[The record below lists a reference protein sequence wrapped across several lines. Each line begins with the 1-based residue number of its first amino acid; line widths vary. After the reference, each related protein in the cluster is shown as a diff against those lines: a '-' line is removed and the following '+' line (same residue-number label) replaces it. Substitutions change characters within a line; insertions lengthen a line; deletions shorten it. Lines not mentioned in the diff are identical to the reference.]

1 MDPARYANLPSE
13 MKGVNAMSIGKQ
25 RSRFVSAAMRSN
37 AVANAAKCNWAREQ
51 QERAVAAAEAWVGRT
66 DDALWEMVTAQELPR
81 TIYTN
86 EGVTYKGQQPYCP
99 GCGEE
104 APAKSGREWW
114 EFDDARPWKIWCE
127 HCKEVYPKNDFGAF
141 YRTALDAHGMF
152 RRELGD
158 RSLLFNADHP
168 NPSDPLHERYVDDG
182 YGMFDEQ
189 GNRHDVIA
197 YYNFE
202 AVWRRIQ
209 RGVAALADAYS
220 LTGDR
225 RYAHK
230 AGVLLDRIADVYPEM
245 DYMPLHELGF
255 QHSQGGSGRGR
266 IEGCIWETFVA
277 QGLARSYDLI
287 FDGIQDDSDLVAFCS
302 DKAGR
307 FALGDKSSIGAI
319 CGHVHNHLLLEAL
332 ASVKDGRISGNT
344 GMNHSFLATAALALD
359 DPELTPQWLDW
370 LFHPGFPGE
379 HAARNDPVTWVL
391 TEGLDRDGMGGECGG
406 YGLIWTRHMRELAQ
420 ILSAWPEYTKHNL
433 VADYPKLKQAFLVE
447 SRLNVLDGMMP
458 NTGDSGAVGAWGR
471 QGDAATYVRAYRLY
485 GDPRFAALAW
495 HEHAAH
501 GSSLRL
507 DDDIYREDPDALIRE
522 IEETGQQEMGSLTS
536 EHFGRYGQAQ
546 LQTGSPQNGRAVF
559 IHYGQEK
566 GHSHHDSLNLGLL
579 AKNVAMIP
587 DLGYP
592 EYTGTW
598 PKRHAWTANTVSH
611 NTLLVGD
618 TRSVYSPGGQIEYF
632 AVEPPLRA
640 IQVDAPDAYEGLQ
653 TYRRTVALVDADK
666 DNSYVLDVFRAR
678 GGTNHRLS
686 WHGAAETAQ
695 TTGIGLCEQKGGTLA
710 GPDVPFAKLDGK
722 DADFYKESGFTYL
735 YDVARSAGSVQT
747 PYAVDWKIED
757 IRGRIPEGGEPHLRL
772 HALTPCDEVAL
783 ATGDSPRRLLR
794 PRYLIQSRLGEELQ
808 SRFVNVLEPYDTNPF
823 IVRVSEL
830 EVGHNGDACAAA
842 AVAVELA
849 DGRTDILISCEETM
863 EVEVEGGI
871 RFNGM
876 FGMIRRVGDEVRL
889 MRVIGGTLLALGD
902 VTLTAER
909 AAWRGRV
916 AKTDASDPANNLV
929 VLDPPLPA
937 GPNLAGRTI
946 HFINN
951 LPMDTSYRIA
961 AVTNNG
967 VSTGD
972 ITIVRGLR
980 DGADLASGYT
990 YLVNPGDEYVV
1001 PTIATC
1007 GDMG

>member
-1 MDPARYANLPSE
+1 
-13 MKGVNAMSIGKQ
+13 MSMRKK

-37 AVANAAKCNWAREQ
+37 AVANAKRHDWASER
-51 QERAVAAAEAWVGRT
+51 QERAVAAAGEWVGRT
-66 DDALWEMVTAQELPR
+66 DDALWGMVTAQELPR
-81 TIYTN
+81 TVYTN

-99 GCGEE
+99 GCGEA

-127 HCKEVYPKNDFGAF
+127 HCGEVYPKNDFGAF
-141 YRTALDAHGMF
+141 YRTALDEHGMF

-168 NPSDPLHERYVDDG
+168 DPDDPLHERYVDDG

-189 GNRHDVIA
+189 GNRHDIIA

-209 RGVAALADAYS
+209 QGVAALSDAYA
-220 LTGDR
+220 LTNDR

-230 AGVLLDRIADVYPEM
+230 ASVLLDRIADVYPEM
-245 DYMPLHELGF
+245 DYLPLHEMGF

-277 QGLARSYDLI
+277 QGLARSYDVI
-287 FDGIQDDSDLVAFCS
+287 FDGLQGDEELVAFCS
-302 DKAGR
+302 DRAGKYD
-307 FALGDKSSIGAI
+307 LGDKESIAAI
-319 CGHVHNHLLLEAL
+319 CGHIHDHLLLEVL

-344 GMNHSFLATAALALD
+344 GMNHTSLATAAIALD
-359 DPELTPQWLDW
+359 HPELTPEWLDW
-370 LFHPGFPGE
+370 LFHPGFPGD
-379 HAARNDPVTWVL
+379 HSAQHDPVSWVL

-433 VADYPKLKQAFLVE
+433 VEDYPKLKQAYLVE

-495 HEHAAH
+495 HEHSAH
-501 GSSLRL
+501 GSTLRL
-507 DDDIYREDPDALIRE
+507 DDDIFREDPDALIRE
-522 IEETGQQEMGSLTS
+522 IRNVGRKGPDNLTS

-546 LQTGSPQNGRAVF
+546 LQTERPENGRAVF
-559 IHYGQEK
+559 IHYGQGK
-566 GHSHHDSLNLGLL
+566 GHSHHDALNLGLL
-579 AKNVAMIP
+579 ANNVAMMP

-598 PKRHAWTANTVSH
+598 PKRHAWTANTISH

-618 TRSVYSPGGQIEYF
+618 TRSAYSPGGQVEYF

-640 IQVDAPDAYEGLQ
+640 IQVDAPDAYEDLQ
-653 TYRRTVALVDADK
+653 TYRRTVALVDVDE

-678 GGTNHRLS
+678 GGSNHRLS
-686 WHGAAETAQ
+686 WHGAAETADVA
-695 TTGIGLCEQKGGTLA
+695 GLELVVQKGGAFA
-710 GPDVPFAKLDGK
+710 GSDVSFATLDGEN
-722 DADFYKESGFTYL
+722 ADFFKESGFTYL
-735 YDVARSAGSVQT
+735 YDVERSPGAVRK
-747 PYAVDWKIED
+747 PYRVDWKIED
-757 IRGRIPEGGEPHLRL
+757 IHGRISEGCEPHLRL

-783 ATGDSPRRLLR
+783 ATGDSPRRLQR
-794 PRYLIQSRLGEELQ
+794 PRYLIQSRLGEEMQ
-808 SRFVNVLEPYDTNPF
+808 SIYLNVLEPYDTNRF
-823 IVRVSEL
+823 ISRVREL
-830 EVGHNGDACAAA
+830 EVRHDGDACCAA
-842 AVAVELA
+842 AVAVELF
-849 DGRTDILISCEETM
+849 DGHTDVLISCEEAM
-863 EVEVEGGI
+863 EVEVDGGI
-871 RFNGM
+871 RFDGTL
-876 FGMIRRVGDEVRL
+876 GLIRLARDEVKL
-889 MRVIGGTLLALGD
+889 MRMIGGTSLAVGG
-902 VTLTAER
+902 VELTAER
-909 AAWRGRV
+909 PAWRGRV
-916 AKTDASDPANNLV
+916 TGTDASDPANNLV
-929 VLDPPLPA
+929 DLDPPLPA
-937 GPNLAGRTI
+937 GPDLVGRTI
-946 HFINN
+946 HFIND

-961 AVTNNG
+961 AVTNGG

-980 DGADLASGYT
+980 EGTDLAGGYT
-990 YLVNPGDEYVV
+990 YLVNPGDEYIV
-1001 PTIATC
+1001 PSIAGLGEMT
-1007 GDMG
+1007 